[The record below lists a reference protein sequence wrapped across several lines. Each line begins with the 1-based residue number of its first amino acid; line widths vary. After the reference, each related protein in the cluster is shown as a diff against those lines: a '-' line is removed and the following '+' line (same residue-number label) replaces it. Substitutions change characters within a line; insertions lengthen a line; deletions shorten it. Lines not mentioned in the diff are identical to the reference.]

1 MRHLASDCS
10 LLSYWLM
17 VRLLSNRSGLP
28 LSRPQL
34 WSHAVRQGQQELLF
48 TPGGAHSCWSA
59 GSLGSCPADRV
70 KRSHSPGTCPPQ
82 IPAHIECIS
91 HLEMWI
97 CTLSEL
103 YYLCDTRNSWYFWY
117 KYSLRFS
124 WTLLCD
130 V

>member
-91 HLEMWI
+91 HLEM
-97 CTLSEL
+97 
-103 YYLCDTRNSWYFWY
+103 
-117 KYSLRFS
+117 
-124 WTLLCD
+124 
-130 V
+130 